1 MKTITEAIK
10 NVTNETGTGIPNGKL
25 GMWVFLASEVML
37 FGGFISSYVI
47 LRTGSNFFPIP
58 ARELLGVPLA
68 TLNTF
73 VLISSSVTMVLALDS
88 IQSGNRKG
96 LINYLTWTILL
107 GFCFLAIKSYE
118 YPHKWHEGI
127 TISSNLFGSFYFTL
141 TGLHCLHVIGGLAF
155 NFYVLLQAKKGT
167 YSPEH
172 CERVEYAGL
181 YWHFV
186 DLVWVILFP
195 IFYLL

>member
-1 MKTITEAIK
+1 MIHQPEAIA
-10 NVTNETGTGIPNGKL
+10 ETVTGIPNGKL

-37 FGGFISSYVI
+37 FGGFISSYVV
-47 LRTGSNFFPIP
+47 LRTGSSFFPIP
-58 ARELLGVPLA
+58 AKELLGIPLA

-73 VLISSSVTMVLALDS
+73 VLITSSVTMVLALDA
-88 IQSGNRKG
+88 IQKANQKG
-96 LINYLTWTILL
+96 LIRNLAITILL

-141 TGLHCLHVIGGLAF
+141 TGLHGLHVIGGIAF
-155 NFYVLLQAKKGT
+155 NIYILVNAIKGCYT
-167 YSPEH
+167 QDHY
-172 CERVEYAGL
+172 ERVEYAVL

-186 DLVWVILFP
+186 DLVWIILFP

>member
-1 MKTITEAIK
+1 MINESHA
-10 NVTNETGTGIPNGKL
+10 VVETNTGIPSGKL

-47 LRTGSNFFPIP
+47 LRTGSTNFVVP
-58 ARELLGVPLA
+58 AKEMLGVPLA
-68 TLNTF
+68 MINTF
-73 VLISSSVTMVLALDS
+73 VLITSSVTMVLALDA
-88 IQSGNRKG
+88 IQKGNVKG
-96 LINYLTWTILL
+96 LIRNLILTLILAA
-107 GFCFLAIKSYE
+107 CFLGIKSYE

-127 TISSNLFGSFYFTL
+127 TLSSGLFGSFYYTL
-141 TGLHCLHVIGGLAF
+141 TGLHMLHVIGGMGFIAYILRCALAGR
-155 NFYVLLQAKKGT
+155 YT
-167 YSPEH
+167 PESH
-172 CERVEYAGL
+172 ARVEYAGL

>member
-1 MKTITEAIK
+1 MSESHAMTET
-10 NVTNETGTGIPNGKL
+10 VTGIPNGKL
-25 GMWVFLASEVML
+25 GIWIFLASEVML

-47 LRTGSNFFPIP
+47 LRTGSDFFIVPP
-58 ARELLGVPLA
+58 KEMLGVPLA

-73 VLISSSVTMVLALDS
+73 VLITSSVTMVLALDA
-88 IQSGNRKG
+88 IQKGNNKG
-96 LINYLTWTILL
+96 LIRYMILTILL
-107 GFCFLAIKSYE
+107 AFCFLGIKSYE

-127 TISSNLFGSFYFTL
+127 TISSGLFGSFYFTL
-141 TGLHCLHVIGGLAF
+141 TGLHGLHVIGGIVF
-155 NFYVLLQAKKGT
+155 NFYILVMAIKGKF
-167 YSPEH
+167 SAENH
-172 CERVEYAGL
+172 ARVEYAGL

>member
-1 MKTITEAIK
+1 MNHEQA
-10 NVTNETGTGIPNGKL
+10 VAETNTGIPSGKL

-47 LRTGSNFFPIP
+47 LRTGSDHFIIP
-58 ARELLGVPLA
+58 AKEMLGVPLA

-73 VLISSSVTMVLALDS
+73 VLITSSVTMVLALDAV
-88 IQSGNRKG
+88 QKGNQKG
-96 LINYLTWTILL
+96 LVRNLILTIVLA
-107 GFCFLAIKSYE
+107 FCFLGIKSYE

-127 TISSNLFGSFYFTL
+127 TISSGLFGSFYYTL
-141 TGLHCLHVIGGLAF
+141 TGLHMLHVLGGIVFISYILF
-155 NFYVLLQAKKGT
+155 NAKRGRYT
-167 YSPEH
+167 PQSH
-172 CERVEYAGL
+172 ARVEYAGL

>member
-1 MKTITEAIK
+1 MSDHAIAE
-10 NVTNETGTGIPNGKL
+10 TNTGIPNGKL

-47 LRTGSNFFPIP
+47 LRTGSPNFIVP
-58 ARELLGVPLA
+58 AKEMLGVPLA
-68 TLNTF
+68 TLNTL
-73 VLISSSVTMVLALDS
+73 VLITSSVTMVLALDA
-88 IQSGNRKG
+88 IEKGNVKG
-96 LINYLTWTILL
+96 LIRNLFITLFL
-107 GFCFLAIKSYE
+107 AACFLCIKSYE

-127 TISSNLFGSFYFTL
+127 TISSGLFGSFYYTL
-141 TGLHCLHVIGGLAF
+141 TGLHMLHVLGGMAYMIYLLKNAF
-155 NFYVLLQAKKGT
+155 AGRYTAQSHA
-167 YSPEH
+167 
-172 CERVEYAGL
+172 RVEYAGL